1 MFLNRERT
9 LSIYKGARW
18 GEGGRRVLKIFR
30 KIFRSPGDYRV
41 KYYMLQQFYQKISD
55 GPTH

>member
-9 LSIYKGARW
+9 LSIYKGAR
-18 GEGGRRVLKIFR
+18 GGGGGGVLKNFQ